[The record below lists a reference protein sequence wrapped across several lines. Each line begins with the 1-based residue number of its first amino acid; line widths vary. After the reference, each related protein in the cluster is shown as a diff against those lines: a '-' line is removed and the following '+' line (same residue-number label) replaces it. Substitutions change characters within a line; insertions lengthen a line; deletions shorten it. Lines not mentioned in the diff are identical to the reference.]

1 MMQNPI
7 AAVLAAFTGS
17 AISAGALAQQA
28 PEPAPP
34 PATVEIKAGADSLRR
49 NDTASRVVVTRD
61 ELVKYGDRSVLDAM
75 KRLPGVTV
83 GDGGVRMRG
92 LGGGYTQALVDGERA
107 PSGFSLEALSPDA
120 IERIEVIRAATAE
133 YSTQSI
139 AGTINIILR
148 KTAGKD
154 ASGEFKLGH
163 GGGAGSRSPSL
174 SLGHSGKRGGF
185 SHTLGASL
193 SRNEREFRSEE
204 RELALGPDGTLAELR
219 DTHTQYHQSFQ
230 GLNANARLG
239 WAFGQGD
246 SLAWQT
252 FLSDSRSRG
261 TEDNRTRTL
270 RGPAYPY
277 PQLPAWFD
285 GELTTLGTNLALA
298 RRLVGG
304 ARLDA
309 KLGLKASRSERSLWR
324 QGFSGAEMVLD
335 SRDTSRVREAGAGS
349 TGKYLLPLAGGH
361 VLAFGWDAGRER
373 FRERGRR
380 SERPLAATPA
390 INFDNGFA
398 ATVDRLAV
406 YAQDEWDLRQG
417 WSVYLGARWEGVRMR
432 TTGDGFAASRARY
445 SVFSPLAQSLW
456 KIPGAKGDQVR
467 LALTRTYRAPPT
479 SRLLPTYF
487 YTTFNTEVSPDSIG
501 NPRLRPELA
510 TGVDAAYEHYFD
522 TGGLVSLSASTR
534 AIRDFIRNTVRFNG
548 ARWVSSPGNQG
559 EAQVRSLA
567 LEAKLPMKTLGR
579 DWPLELR
586 ANLARNWSSVDSV
599 PGPDN
604 RLDRQP
610 RWSANLGADVG
621 KGRLAGGAS
630 FSFVSGGWTR
640 TSAYQSAYGG
650 PARELEA
657 YALVK
662 FSALRQLRFTAGN
675 LLAPR
680 RMSSSTYLDERGLQ
694 ESATVGPTY
703 RSWRLQYEQK
713 F

>member
-1 MMQNPI
+1 MQNPI

-92 LGGGYTQALVDGERA
+92 LGGGYTQVLADGERA

-174 SLGHSGKRGGF
+174 ALGHSGKRGGF

-246 SLAWQT
+246 SLGWQT

-298 RRLVGG
+298 RRLEGG

-335 SRDTSRVREAGAGS
+335 SRDSSRVREAGAGS

-406 YAQDEWDLRQG
+406 YAQDEWNLRQG

-510 TGVDAAYEHYFD
+510 TGVDRNGRPGIGQRQHACDPRLHPQHGALQRR
-522 TGGLVSLSASTR
+522 TLGLVAGQPGGGAGAQPGAGSQAAHEDPR
-534 AIRDFIRNTVRFNG
+534 ARLAARAAREPGAQLVERGQRARPGQPARPPAALVGQPRRRRRQGQARRRRQLQLRVGRLDPHLGVPVRLRRAG
-548 ARWVSSPGNQG
+548 ARAGSLCPG
-559 EAQVRSLA
+559 QVRCAAPAA
-567 LEAKLPMKTLGR
+567 LHR
-579 DWPLELR
+579 
-586 ANLARNWSSVDSV
+586 
-599 PGPDN
+599 
-604 RLDRQP
+604 RQP
-610 RWSANLGADVG
+610 AGAAADEQLGLPGRARAAGKRDGGAD
-621 KGRLAGGAS
+621 LP
-630 FSFVSGGWTR
+630 
-640 TSAYQSAYGG
+640 Q
-650 PARELEA
+650 
-657 YALVK
+657 
-662 FSALRQLRFTAGN
+662 
-675 LLAPR
+675 LAPAVR
-680 RMSSSTYLDERGLQ
+680 AEIPGEVR
-694 ESATVGPTY
+694 
-703 RSWRLQYEQK
+703 
-713 F
+713 